1 LTGKKAEKVPD
12 IAALIT
18 AKDEGQ
24 HGFVNSPPAC
34 SLRSLDAQRTG
45 TGEGEVQLFQE
56 ISGTMAAF
64 NGLNVSVFRGSERGD
79 QPERS
84 ICW

>member
-1 LTGKKAEKVPD
+1 MAFD
-12 IAALIT
+12 
-18 AKDEGQ
+18 
-24 HGFVNSPPAC
+24 
-34 SLRSLDAQRTG
+34 RQRTG
-45 TGEGEVQLFQE
+45 AGEVGAQLFQE

-84 ICW
+84 ISW